1 MNKYSNKIS
10 LIENTRGIWDLDP
23 IKGCKYGM
31 QAHVNGCYGAC
42 YANKSAKARGYN
54 FANSVLRDFESIEH
68 LRATIKKLRTIQLS
82 FVRMGVTGD
91 PSENW
96 KHTIDICDK
105 IKVINKRIVSKKI
118 VIITKHWKKLPVK
131 LYKKVK
137 GLNLIINTSISAID
151 SDSHLKH
158 RLNEYHKLKSICKSV
173 LRIVSC
179 DFNLNNPEGRKYNKI
194 QESLFKNENIIDTV
208 LRVPENHYLVTQGVI
223 NTEKHNFLSS
233 KPNASM
239 KNKNTYFG
247 HCKDCPEM
255 CGVNL

>member
-1 MNKYSNKIS
+1 MNKYSTKIN
-10 LIENTRGIWDLDP
+10 LIENSRGIWDLDP

-31 QAHVNGCYGAC
+31 QEQENGCYGSC
-42 YANKSAKARGYN
+42 YANKSAKARGYD

-68 LRATIKKLRTIQLS
+68 LRSTIKKLRTIPLS

-96 KHTIDICDK
+96 EHTIDICNK
-105 IKVINKRIVSKKI
+105 IKVIRKRIVSKNI
-118 VIITKHWKKLPVK
+118 VIITKHWKKLPLH
-131 LYKKVK
+131 LYEKVK
-137 GLNLIINTSISAID
+137 NLDLIINTSISALD
-151 SDSHLKH
+151 SDKH
-158 RLNEYHKLKSICKSV
+158 FKRRLDEYHKLKSICKSI

-179 DFNLNNPEGRKYNKI
+179 DFNLDNPQGKAYNDI
-194 QESLFKNENIIDTV
+194 QESLFNNKNIIDTV
-208 LRVPENHYLVTQGVI
+208 LRVPETHYLVKEGII
-223 NTEKHNFLSS
+223 NIEKCSFLSS
-233 KPNASM
+233 NATASI